1 MTAFAC
7 FSLFILCGVGVFPY
21 MFVYMTCICNDD
33 GDEGEDLLEL
43 VLPTSLS
50 QQVAGVGE
58 CRPCRRVDSA
68 LNHRPK
74 LSNQEEAFLNASPGF
89 C

>member
-1 MTAFAC
+1 
-7 FSLFILCGVGVFPY
+7 
-21 MFVYMTCICNDD
+21 MFVYMTCISND
-33 GDEGEDLLEL
+33 GGEEGEDLLEL

-68 LNHRPK
+68 LDPSSRAKKKPFSMLAQDFVEKINVLK
-74 LSNQEEAFLNASPGF
+74 IFSFGT
-89 C
+89 